1 MARTTKSTDTKKAT
15 VAKYESSSEETIA
28 VPKTSKSSNR
38 NSSRSPKDKSVPAKK
53 AVVKDESTEDSED
66 APVAPKKAAKK
77 SAKKAKVESSEEES
91 SQDAPIVSKKSAKKS
106 AKKAKVE
113 SSEEESS
120 QDAPPKATKKK
131 VVASKDKGSQAKSRT
146 AKATTPAILP
156 SRFTQEMIDKIAPIK
171 KNPSLFFLDVG
182 GSMMPGFVTPD
193 LVFNCGGFTVP
204 SIESKHYK
212 READVCFM
220 RVPLD
225 LSTEGG
231 EMTANMLHA
240 IFEHVGSSAFK
251 RKMFGDKDY
260 KKYDLAA
267 SSSISLEPDEYH
279 LANRAD
285 KPYVPTIAMKFKT
298 RYYEE
303 TEWNKGKM
311 IKVQEGTEGMG
322 DTDDPFIELDLI
334 EERDPEDKSSRTP
347 VLPRS
352 MAVIRETVPFGS
364 TFRIGFALSHIWVV
378 KKEYGIK
385 IVMKKLVVV
394 PRESSALVSY
404 VTDDDTSEE
413 ELVLPRATK
422 GNFGSSTKE
431 DSESESSDAKPV
443 AKVIKKATKKAAVS
457 ESSEEVQVSAKKS
470 KSAKK
475 VVEASESSSEDVQI
489 EVKKGK
495 KTVKVAI
502 KDDSESESSEKV
514 TLPPKKATKKAA
526 EVSGPSEKEVSS
538 SKKKSAKKV
547 VEASESSSEEA
558 PPKKGSKA
566 SKPVVEEEPS
576 DDADDSSAD
585 LVVEPESDSD
595 SEPPVTTKRSNKRK

>member
-1 MARTTKSTDTKKAT
+1 
-15 VAKYESSSEETIA
+15 
-28 VPKTSKSSNR
+28 
-38 NSSRSPKDKSVPAKK
+38 
-53 AVVKDESTEDSED
+53 
-66 APVAPKKAAKK
+66 
-77 SAKKAKVESSEEES
+77 
-91 SQDAPIVSKKSAKKS
+91 
-106 AKKAKVE
+106 
-113 SSEEESS
+113 
-120 QDAPPKATKKK
+120 
-131 VVASKDKGSQAKSRT
+131 
-146 AKATTPAILP
+146 
-156 SRFTQEMIDKIAPIK
+156 
-171 KNPSLFFLDVG
+171 
-182 GSMMPGFVTPD
+182 
-193 LVFNCGGFTVP
+193 
-204 SIESKHYK
+204 
-212 READVCFM
+212 
-220 RVPLD
+220 
-225 LSTEGG
+225 
-231 EMTANMLHA
+231 MTANMLHA

-267 SSSISLEPDEYH
+267 SSSISLEPDDYH

-303 TEWNKGKM
+303 TEWNKGKT

-514 TLPPKKATKKAA
+514 TLPPKKATK
-526 EVSGPSEKEVSS
+526 
-538 SKKKSAKKV
+538 
-547 VEASESSSEEA
+547 
-558 PPKKGSKA
+558 A
-566 SKPVVEEEPS
+566 SKPAVEEEPS